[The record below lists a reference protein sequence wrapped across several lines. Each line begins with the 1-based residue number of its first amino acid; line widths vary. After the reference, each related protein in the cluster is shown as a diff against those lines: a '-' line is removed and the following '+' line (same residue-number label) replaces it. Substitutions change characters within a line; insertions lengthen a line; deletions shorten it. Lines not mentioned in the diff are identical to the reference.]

1 MRLGAGKKTQGRI
14 NADQVASISL
24 NDLRIGGP
32 RIVAEK
38 LLTLKSMGVCVVN
51 AASYRDLEV
60 LIAGLLEA
68 EAQGQRFLYRT
79 AASFVRV
86 RSGLPERQL
95 LTPEALSMPESG
107 GGLIVVG
114 SHVPKTSEQ
123 LTHLITLQSVKS
135 IEVNVN
141 ALLSF
146 QQQGAEISRVIEQ
159 VNRGL
164 HSCEDVVIYTS
175 RQLVTVSTL
184 ELSENL
190 SIGQRVSESLI
201 SIIQNISEQ
210 PRYILAKGGV
220 TSSDVATKGLN
231 VKRALVLGQI
241 LPGVPVWQLGPES
254 RYPNLP
260 YIVFPG
266 NVGSQ
271 TALVE
276 VVKSFHDVK

>member
-1 MRLGAGKKTQGRI
+1 
-14 NADQVASISL
+14 
-24 NDLRIGGP
+24 
-32 RIVAEK
+32 
-38 LLTLKSMGVCVVN
+38 
-51 AASYRDLEV
+51 
-60 LIAGLLEA
+60 
-68 EAQGQRFLYRT
+68 
-79 AASFVRV
+79 
-86 RSGLPERQL
+86 
-95 LTPEALSMPESG
+95 MPESG

-159 VNRGL
+159 VNCGL

-175 RQLVTVSTL
+175 RQLITVSTL